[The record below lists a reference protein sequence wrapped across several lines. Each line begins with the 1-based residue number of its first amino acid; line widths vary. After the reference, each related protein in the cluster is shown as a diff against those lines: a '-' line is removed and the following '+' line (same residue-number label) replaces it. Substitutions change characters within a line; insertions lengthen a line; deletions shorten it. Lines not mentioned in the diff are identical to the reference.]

1 GIQLMSIGVV
11 GEYIGRIYYEV
22 KHRPKYIVEN
32 SNIQTENLDMRY
44 NALNLNKNRNNKRSN
59 DLYKLSSFYKVKT
72 YSDTYASN
80 YSQDEGFKERV
91 H

>member
-1 GIQLMSIGVV
+1 MSIGVV

-44 NALNLNKNRNNKRSN
+44 NALNRIKIEITSVVMIYIN
-59 DLYKLSSFYKVKT
+59 
-72 YSDTYASN
+72 
-80 YSQDEGFKERV
+80 
-91 H
+91 

>member
-1 GIQLMSIGVV
+1 
-11 GEYIGRIYYEV
+11 
-22 KHRPKYIVEN
+22 
-32 SNIQTENLDMRY
+32 MRY

-72 YSDTYASN
+72 YSDPYSSN

>member
-1 GIQLMSIGVV
+1 I
-11 GEYIGRIYYEV
+11 
-22 KHRPKYIVEN
+22 
-32 SNIQTENLDMRY
+32 RY
-44 NALNLNKNRNNKRSN
+44 NVLNHNKNRNNQRSN

-72 YSDTYASN
+72 YRVTYASN